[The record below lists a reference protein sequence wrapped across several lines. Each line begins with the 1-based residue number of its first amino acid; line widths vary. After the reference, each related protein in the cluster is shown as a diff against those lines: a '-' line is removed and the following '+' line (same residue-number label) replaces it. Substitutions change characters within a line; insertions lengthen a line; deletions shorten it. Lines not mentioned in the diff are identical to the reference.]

1 MAQPAFA
8 DRAPAQ
14 ITARRTRVGLLMGQV
29 FSRLCIQPHTIIQ
42 KKIHMADYQKHLYM
56 IVFPINALVASQLE
70 PHAFAQH
77 YTIGSARHFQGK
89 VIFAELDINFRDP
102 YFLIDEY
109 LEKTV
114 AHDDGSPKR
123 TKFISSYRVLEHVPF
138 DVIRKL
144 VLVTVNGKALE
155 LDPGPYTAENV
166 PGLIRIFQEIAPV
179 RNLIAS
185 RLDQRSFGK
194 YISEDVAKGADRVCF
209 TQIDLNI
216 EEFLAESQH
225 REIIVS
231 PIPDSNPYRLLDCL
245 LELKQNTDKTVKT
258 ISLSSVLHSISYR
271 ALRHGFWFFD
281 KDDNSIFFPIPSA
294 HELETTHYE
303 WWKNAR

>member
-1 MAQPAFA
+1 MAE
-8 DRAPAQ
+8 
-14 ITARRTRVGLLMGQV
+14 
-29 FSRLCIQPHTIIQ
+29 
-42 KKIHMADYQKHLYM
+42 YQKHLYM
-56 IVFPINALVASQLE
+56 IIFPINALVASQLD
-70 PHAFAQH
+70 PKAFAQH

-89 VIFAELDINFRDP
+89 VIFAELDLSFRDP
-102 YFLIDEY
+102 YFRIDEY

-114 AHDDGSPKR
+114 PHEDGSPKR
-123 TKFISSYRVLEHVPF
+123 TKFIASYRVLEHVPF
-138 DVIRKL
+138 EFIQKL
-144 VLVTVNGKALE
+144 YLVTVSGKALE
-155 LDPGPYTAENV
+155 LTPGPYEAKNV

-194 YISEDVAKGADRVCF
+194 YITEDVAKGAERFCF

-216 EEFLAESQH
+216 EEFLAESRH

-231 PIPDSNPYRLLDCL
+231 PIPESNPYRLLDCL
-245 LELKQNTDKTVKT
+245 TELEQYPEKFVKT

-271 ALRHGFWFFD
+271 VLRHGFWFYD
-281 KDDNSIFFPIPSA
+281 SEGNSLFFPIPGR
-294 HELETTHYE
+294 HEMETTHYE